1 MFNSSQSCNQYVD
14 FNPNLSLDREFPIPM
29 DYNAILLVIKNN
41 NYFMA
46 YKHIIYAVKIKE

>member
-41 NYFMA
+41 NYFVA